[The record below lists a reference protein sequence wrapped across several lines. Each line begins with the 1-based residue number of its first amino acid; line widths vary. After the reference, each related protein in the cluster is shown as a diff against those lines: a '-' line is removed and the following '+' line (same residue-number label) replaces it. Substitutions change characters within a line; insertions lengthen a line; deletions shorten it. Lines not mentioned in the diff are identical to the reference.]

1 MSADGP
7 RDGGDDAPDGDGGD
21 GGVRTDGAGEDVVA
35 TNRRT
40 FEDIDWTAID
50 ASSRR
55 VRPLTALWWGSLAV
69 LFGGL
74 LVDAYWRL
82 APELP
87 DAGVLGLFAR
97 ETGGAFSFPVVGTV
111 APLTWLYAL
120 TLLFAVF
127 KVVVPL
133 ARERRMT
140 MYYWRE
146 FRKNR
151 LAVVSLVWLGV
162 IFAIGTVGPLFLSTP
177 EVAPLEAYQPP
188 AFMSVDS
195 GVPVSCVGET
205 VDGRCQ
211 GTWQHP
217 FGTTA
222 QGKDILVSTIYGMK
236 ISMQVGLIGAF
247 LIILVSSAV
256 GLLAAY
262 SRGWVDEILMR
273 YVDIQI
279 TFPTFFLYLLITFMF
294 GGSLF
299 NMIVIF
305 GLFGWGSTA
314 RIVRSEALQR
324 REEEYVLA
332 AENTGAGTWSVI
344 RRHLLPN
351 VSNSVITA
359 VSLTIPSLIL
369 FEAALAFLGLGDPTI
384 PSWGEVIA
392 DGRRDLDRAAWIS
405 TIPGVFLFFTIL
417 AFNFV
422 GDALR
427 DALDPRNVG
436 GED

>member
-1 MSADGP
+1 MSVD
-7 RDGGDDAPDGDGGD
+7 GDDTDA
-21 GGVRTDGAGEDVVA
+21 RTDGSGEDVVS
-35 TNRRT
+35 TTRRT
-40 FEDIDWTAID
+40 FEDIDWTTID
-50 ASSRR
+50 AESRR
-55 VRPLTALWWGSLAV
+55 INPLTGLWWGLLAV
-69 LFGGL
+69 LVGGL
-74 LVDAYWRL
+74 VLDGYWRL
-82 APELP
+82 APDIP
-87 DAGVLGLFAR
+87 DVPGLGLLAR
-97 ETGGAFSFPVVGTV
+97 ETGGAFAFPVVGTV

-120 TLLFAVF
+120 TLLFVVF
-127 KVVVPL
+127 QVVVPL
-133 ARERRMT
+133 VRDRRMT

-146 FRKNR
+146 FRKNK
-151 LAVVSLVWLGV
+151 LAVLSLVWLAI
-162 IFAIGTVGPLFLSTP
+162 IFAIGTIGPLFLETP
-177 EVAPLEAYQPP
+177 TVAPLEAYQPP
-188 AFMSVDS
+188 VFMSVDA

-205 VDGRCQ
+205 VGGMCQ

-222 QGKDILVSTIYGMK
+222 QGKDILVSVIYGMK

-247 LIILVSSAV
+247 LIILVASAV
-256 GLLAAY
+256 GLVAAY

-305 GLFGWGSTA
+305 GLFGWGGTA
-314 RIVRSEALQR
+314 RVVRSEALQR

-332 AENTGAGTWSVI
+332 SENTGAGTWSVI

-359 VSLTIPSLIL
+359 VSLSIPSLIL

-392 DGRRDLDRAAWIS
+392 SGRRDLDRAVWIS
-405 TIPGVFLFFTIL
+405 TLPGIFLFFTIL

-422 GDALR
+422 GDSLR

-436 GED
+436 GEN

>member
-1 MSADGP
+1 MTDDEHSTDDNRAEP
-7 RDGGDDAPDGDGGD
+7 VTDGGSSGS
-21 GGVRTDGAGEDVVA
+21 
-35 TNRRT
+35 RRT
-40 FEDIDWTAID
+40 FEEIDWTSID
-50 ASSRR
+50 GDS
-55 VRPLTALWWGSLAV
+55 VRAQPLEVLWLGLLSL
-69 LFGGL
+69 LTGGL
-74 LVDAYWRL
+74 LLDGYWRL
-82 APELP
+82 APHVP
-87 DAGVLGLFAR
+87 DIPVLGLLSR
-97 ETGGAFSFPVVGTV
+97 ETGGAFVFPFVGTV
-111 APLTWLYAL
+111 APLSWLYAL
-120 TLLFAVF
+120 TLLFVVF
-127 KVVVPL
+127 QVALPL
-133 ARERRMT
+133 ARDPRMT

-146 FRKNR
+146 FRKNK
-151 LAVVSLVWLGV
+151 LAVASLGWLAV
-162 IFAIGTVGPLFLSTP
+162 IFAIGTIGPLFLSTP

-188 AFMSVDS
+188 VFMSVDS

-205 VDGRCQ
+205 VGNQCQ

-222 QGKDILVSTIYGMK
+222 QGKDILVSVIHGMK

-247 LIILVSSAV
+247 LIILIASVV

-262 SRGWVDEILMR
+262 SRGIIDEILMR

-279 TFPTFFLYLLITFMF
+279 TFPTFFLYLLIVYMF

-305 GLFGWGSTA
+305 GLFGWGGAA
-314 RIVRSEALQR
+314 RVVRSEALQR

-359 VSLTIPSLIL
+359 VSLTIPGLIL
-369 FEAALAFLGLGDPTI
+369 AEAALAFLGLGDPTI

-392 DGRRDLDRAAWIS
+392 NGRRDLDRAAWIS
-405 TIPGVFLFFTIL
+405 TIPGIFLFFTIL